1 MSSEKKDVIL
11 QYIDSCVRRI
21 PDFPEKGV
29 LFYDLSAM
37 LSDPYAWPLTISLMS
52 REMGQ
57 YNPDIVVGIEARGF
71 IFASPLAANHGTGL
85 ALVRKRGKIPGE
97 TFKQDYSLEYGH
109 KTLELSTVSIKKG
122 QKVVIIDD
130 LLATGGTAL
139 ATIELIEKAGG
150 TVAAVMFAV
159 ELKEFKSRSK
169 FKVPVYSLLSY

>member
-1 MSSEKKDVIL
+1 MTEQRKDVVL

-21 PDFPEKGV
+21 PDFPTPGV

-52 REMGQ
+52 KEMGK
-57 YNPDIVVGIEARGF
+57 YTPDVVVGIEARGF
-71 IFASPLAANHGTGL
+71 IFSAPLAANHGTGL

-97 TFKQDYSLEYGH
+97 TYQQEYDLEYGH
-109 KTLELSTVSIKKG
+109 KTLELSKASIKKG

-139 ATIELIEKAGG
+139 AAIKLIEQAGA
-150 TVAAVMFAV
+150 TVTAVMFAV
-159 ELKEFKSRSK
+159 ELKEFGSREK
-169 FKVPVYSLLSY
+169 FNVPVYSLLSY